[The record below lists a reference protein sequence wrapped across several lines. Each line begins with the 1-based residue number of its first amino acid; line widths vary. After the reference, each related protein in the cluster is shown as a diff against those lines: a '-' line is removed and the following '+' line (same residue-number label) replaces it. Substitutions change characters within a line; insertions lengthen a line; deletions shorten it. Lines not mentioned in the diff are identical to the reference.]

1 MVQTKRYRAAFNEA
15 VDTERHN
22 RVLVRSPLGECLDS
36 STDRRPNKGQD
47 HTRKDGSQ
55 TRNNWN
61 EALTGKEAKIL
72 RQFDTVE
79 TVEHIRCYRTGDNPR
94 EHPYQQGV

>member
-22 RVLVRSPLGECLDS
+22 RVLVCSPLGECLDS